1 MSILVNGANTVNQMD
16 YAKKIVYSAI
26 KNHLHRIL
34 WQSHGLLEM
43 IFYHDKYCADQIK
56 NVGLTVRIASIRS
69 KLNYLALAK
78 TNIAYIVVI
87 KNYAISK
94 NVRFALKNHV
104 HRMKWIKHGL
114 PIMNFH
120 LDKYLFNPIKK

>member
-56 NVGLTVRIASIRS
+56 NVGLTVRIASIRFNQRYTV
-69 KLNYLALAK
+69 LIMI
-78 TNIAYIVVI
+78 NIAPFVKASNYVI
-87 KNYAISK
+87 KKI
-94 NVRFALKNHV
+94 VTFVLKNHAP
-104 HRMKWIKHGL
+104 HMK
-114 PIMNFH
+114 
-120 LDKYLFNPIKK
+120 